1 MGSTDGNL
9 LIGATPENTFSVWDI
24 ETGER
29 LARFTEHSALVI
41 ALLFSPYGEFLT
53 SVDWDG
59 GLRKW
64 ETGKLTTNES
74 RSIITSMPEAT
85 KLVQYTYSADGV
97 LLASTASG
105 TTITVWDVERNRKI
119 ANLVHKEAV
128 QKVRFSQEG
137 SQLVVITGE
146 NTIQVWDVAKSEP
159 QSPAI
164 RGHTSVCGAVKFSPD
179 STLLASDSFDRTI
192 LLWDIKPYL
201 SSIDTTSE
209 LSQ

>member
-9 LIGATPENTFSVWDI
+9 LIGATPENTFSVWDT

-29 LARFTEHSALVI
+29 LARFTEHSTLVI

-74 RSIITSMPEAT
+74 RSIITS
-85 KLVQYTYSADGV
+85 
-97 LLASTASG
+97 
-105 TTITVWDVERNRKI
+105 
-119 ANLVHKEAV
+119 
-128 QKVRFSQEG
+128 
-137 SQLVVITGE
+137 
-146 NTIQVWDVAKSEP
+146 IQVWDVAKSVP